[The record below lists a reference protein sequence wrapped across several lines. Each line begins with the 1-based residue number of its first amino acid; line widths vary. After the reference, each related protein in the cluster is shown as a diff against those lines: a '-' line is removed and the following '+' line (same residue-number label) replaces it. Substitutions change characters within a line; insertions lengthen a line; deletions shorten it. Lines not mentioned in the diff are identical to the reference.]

1 MDTSTVKKYIPF
13 IVMPAFLV
21 IVELGSLALSLPVQ
35 VAHLA
40 AFQDPQS
47 VANPF
52 IFMAILLG
60 FTAFLLVLIK
70 YGRKS
75 LIAWVI
81 GISIF
86 LTFAYIFWALVD
98 NVFGDDTVAVAV
110 MLILSV
116 LATALLYTYP
126 EWYVIDLLGLLL
138 AAGVASIFGV
148 SLGTVPVILL
158 LVILAIYD
166 AISVY
171 KTKHMI
177 TLAEGVIDLKTPI
190 LFVIPKK
197 RDYSFIREGI
207 GKLADGGERAAFIIG
222 MGDMIMPSMLV
233 VSANVFCG
241 GTKYFGLFNLPALGA
256 IIGSIA
262 GLAVL
267 LHFVMSGR
275 PQAGLPPLNGGTI
288 LGFLVGW
295 ALIGF
300 IAARAPVK
308 GAVLERDENLPPFE
322 DLLAEVAR
330 ARTIMQA
337 HDAKTKGAISLAP
350 RHRDE
355 CSPEPEAA
363 RKSLGQTQ
371 ALLGGTLH
379 TGRVS
384 ARILRPPGKGGAGF
398 WINRG

>member
-300 IAARAPVK
+300 
-308 GAVLERDENLPPFE
+308 
-322 DLLAEVAR
+322 
-330 ARTIMQA
+330 T
-337 HDAKTKGAISLAP
+337 
-350 RHRDE
+350 
-355 CSPEPEAA
+355 
-363 RKSLGQTQ
+363 
-371 ALLGGTLH
+371 
-379 TGRVS
+379 
-384 ARILRPPGKGGAGF
+384 
-398 WINRG
+398 